1 MSDSDQ
7 ATVHQVAD
15 YFLTRSGP
23 LTHMKLQK
31 LCYYAQGFY
40 LAFRREPLF
49 GEPLRAWAYGPVV
62 RELWDRFRYTRS
74 FLDIPEDSGAE
85 AFTPEQRKF
94 LGIVLA
100 RFGEYP
106 AIELSRMTHEEAPW
120 RDAYERRKHSWD
132 DVITHESLI
141 EWFGPR
147 FVELDTAEAPAPP
160 SEELVR
166 QVLGDGVSARRERAR

>member
-1 MSDSDQ
+1 MSDSDL

-15 YFLTRSGP
+15 YFLTRSAT

-49 GEPLRAWAYGPVV
+49 REPLRAWAYGPVV
-62 RELWDRFRYTRS
+62 RELWDRFRYARGH
-74 FLDIPEDSGAE
+74 LAPPEDFDEE

-94 LGIVLA
+94 LGIVWA

-120 RDAYERRKHSWD
+120 RDAYARLKRTRD

-160 SEELVR
+160 SKELFER
-166 QVLGDGVSARRERAR
+166 VLAGA